1 MVADEAHALKNRS
14 SIRTRKLRKVAA
26 ACESR
31 ILLTGASGAA
41 LTSGLCA
48 ATKAHAY
55 ACPHLPVAIWLERYI
70 ALSCMRVT
78 V

>member
-31 ILLTGASGAA
+31 ILLTGASGAD

-48 ATKAHAY
+48 ATKAHAH
-55 ACPHLPVAIWLERYI
+55 A
-70 ALSCMRVT
+70 
-78 V
+78 